1 MKDVNEFFVDNGI
14 TQVTIQPEFFTKN
27 CSFES
32 LNSSKESKDGHLCL
46 MACQG
51 EECKL
56 NHCCPKYIEVN
67 VT

>member
-1 MKDVNEFFVDNGI
+1 MNDINEFFNENGI

-32 LNSSKESKDGHLCL
+32 LESSKNGHLCL

-56 NHCCPKYIEVN
+56 NHCCPKYIEVI
-67 VT
+67 